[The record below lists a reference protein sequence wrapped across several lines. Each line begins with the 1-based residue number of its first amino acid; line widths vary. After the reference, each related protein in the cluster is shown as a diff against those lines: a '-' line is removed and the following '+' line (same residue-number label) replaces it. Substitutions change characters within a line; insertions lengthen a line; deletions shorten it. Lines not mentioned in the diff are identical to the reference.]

1 MQTDRKVFLFDG
13 VPVGLSLDLAIRL
26 GMAGNK
32 ILAAVKTPD
41 GKYEHEFIRQVRK
54 SGADGFAISPTE
66 KSAKGLADMLD
77 AGFGR
82 YGRIN
87 SVVFFRQVKAETAE
101 ACLHDLTEKTLPAL
115 FHLLGSYTEILTPRS
130 PGFPAFALIQLSHL
144 PPSSDIILP
153 AGNPGSFSGIR
164 YLPFPSKKNP
174 FLLSE
179 DSSDLGNLT
188 DLTALLTS

>member
-1 MQTDRKVFLFDG
+1 MQTDRRVFLFDG
-13 VPVGLSLDLAIRL
+13 VPIGLSLDLAIRL
-26 GMAGNK
+26 GLSGNK

-41 GKYEHEFIRQVRK
+41 GKYEQEFIRQVRK

-66 KSAKGLADMLD
+66 KSIKGLADMLD

-101 ACLHDLTEKTLPAL
+101 ACLHDLSEKTLPAL
-115 FHLLGSYTEILTPRS
+115 FHLLGSYTAILTSRS
-130 PGFPAFALIQLSHL
+130 PGFQSVALIQMSHL
-144 PPSSDIILP
+144 PDSPVTISP
-153 AGNPGSFSGIR
+153 AGYPVHFSGIQ

-179 DSSDLGNLT
+179 EPSDIGLVT
-188 DLTALLTS
+188 DLTALLTA